1 MGNPLGIVDAV
12 IPGSAAGGQTLYST
26 VVTDDAEL
34 AAALTSNS
42 QDTFIRAGDY
52 TIDLDTIGA
61 LDTTPRRF
69 VGAGPEQDGTGP
81 FGTTGVSITFISTG
95 IGLAS
100 LDFSA
105 SLNEYEGVGFENI
118 FFFSSAPAAA
128 ALLTGAFGVINCR
141 FNGGSALSACLT
153 SSTNVVN
160 CAAVNT
166 AAGGAGFVGCQR
178 LANCTVGEDIAGQG
192 AETGFV
198 GCFQLA
204 NCNVT
209 YEAGVIGGPNDAFFT
224 CDQMFGC
231 RVNFPSVTGVAGA
244 HYAARFCTNISGFYA
259 IGNSPSVV
267 SIDGLNTCS
276 RVSNSYIE
284 LLDVNYSLC
293 FDLTNCVSEHGDAT
307 ALRQHF
313 IFSQRL
319 KGCSVDGTN
328 DGAGV
333 DGFENC
339 QLLSDCDASNTSGRG
354 FDSCDHLANCRVL
367 DASFDGYRSCRYLTT
382 CLAAN
387 CGIDGFSLCDDL
399 STCVA
404 DTNTGRGFVNS
415 DRVVGC
421 QSANN
426 TGDGY
431 VNCKWVSGSTSIGD
445 AATVS
450 GAALTE
456 GFDAD
461 SNNFQYVTTPAA
473 LTADVNNWT
482 AIGGASVT
490 RVSADALGPWD
501 INGIAPTPAAAHR
514 DRYLRIVNVGANTFN
529 LANQNAGSVAA
540 NRIITGTGAD
550 IAIAAD
556 GSVLLWYDIATA
568 RWRVV

>member
-1 MGNPLGIVDAV
+1 
-12 IPGSAAGGQTLYST
+12 
-26 VVTDDAEL
+26 
-34 AAALTSNS
+34 
-42 QDTFIRAGDY
+42 
-52 TIDLDTIGA
+52 
-61 LDTTPRRF
+61 
-69 VGAGPEQDGTGP
+69 
-81 FGTTGVSITFISTG
+81 VSITIISTG
-95 IGLAS
+95 IGLAA

-105 SLNEYEGVGFENI
+105 SLNEFEGVGFENI
-118 FFFSSAPAAA
+118 LFFSGAPIVA
-128 ALLTGAFGVINCR
+128 ALLTGAYGVINCR

-160 CAAVNT
+160 CTAVNT
-166 AAGGAGFVGCQR
+166 AAGGAGFIGCQR
-178 LANCTVGEDIAGQG
+178 VTNCTVGEDIAGQG

-198 GCFQLA
+198 GCFQLV

-209 YEAGVIGGPNDAFFT
+209 YEAGAIGGPNDAFFT
-224 CDQMFGC
+224 CDQMVGC
-231 RVNFPSVTGVAGA
+231 RVNYPTVTSVTGAN
-244 HYAARFCTNISGFYA
+244 YAARICTNISGFYA
-259 IGNSPSVV
+259 LGNSPSVV

-293 FDLTNCVSEHGDAT
+293 FDLSNCVSVHGDGT

-319 KGCSVDGTN
+319 KGCSVDGTG
-328 DGAGV
+328 DGGGV

-339 QLLSDCDASNTSGRG
+339 QLLSDCDAANTSARG
-354 FDSCDHLANCRVL
+354 FDSCDHLANCRTL
-367 DASFDGYRSCRYLTT
+367 DATLSGFRSCRYLTT

-387 CGIDGFSLCDDL
+387 CGAEGGFSLCADL

-404 DTNTGRGFVNS
+404 DTNGGAGFTNCA
-415 DRVVGC
+415 RVAGC
-421 QSANN
+421 QSASN
-426 TGDGY
+426 TGNGY
-431 VNCKWVSGSTSIGD
+431 VNCSFVSGSTSIGD

-450 GAALTE
+450 GTALTQ
-456 GFDAD
+456 GFSAD

-482 AIGGASVT
+482 AIGGASVS

-501 INGIAPTPAAAHR
+501 INGIAPTPAGAHR

-529 LANQNAGSVAA
+529 LANQNAGSTAA

-550 IAIAAD
+550 LAVAAD
-556 GSVLLWYDIATA
+556 ASVLLWYDIATT